1 MWSGRAPD
9 LTGISTILQI
19 VAGEV
24 LYLIYLCCVEL
35 IVKLYEEKA
44 SRIAVKF
51 PYEYQAQKSYEN
63 LVRSYPGD
71 TFLVKMELLSEKV
84 LLTLQ
89 SDLSGKKI
97 QYKDLDFRNDQ
108 ILRLKAQADQVRD
121 FIFVH
126 VYPKHGSLFVA
137 KPFRQSEFLQISAF
151 DIFSSLYSWTVGN

>member
-1 MWSGRAPD
+1 
-9 LTGISTILQI
+9 
-19 VAGEV
+19 V

-151 DIFSSLYSWTVGN
+151 DIFSSLYS